1 VDPVAI
7 TIVATLLAQSNGATP
22 DSSASAKSHTSSAP
36 SSHVAPAS
44 VEPVSPAAQGAPAAS
59 APAAPVVPPVVSSSA
74 PHFDFAARAWFARLN
89 ATINAPSSAPPVT
102 IEDDFDLDDSQVVPL
117 LTATARWD
125 ALALVVNGFWSS
137 TDGTTTAPSAGQFG
151 SVVFGAGD
159 ALSSRADAWGV
170 AGDVVVTFYRPYAA
184 DRHPWTGEDAPAG
197 AKPPFA
203 DLRLNGLVGGHAVS
217 YEQSVTDVT
226 TAASDSIDLSVITPV
241 IGGGIELDLDL
252 RRRVDWLGHLRIAAT
267 AGWGPGVESGD
278 SLWFVRADLSL
289 EVLHNLA
296 ITGGYRLLNWDAA
309 GGGNSMSGS
318 LQGLVAGIE
327 LRF

>member
-1 VDPVAI
+1 VDPI
-7 TIVATLLAQSNGATP
+7 TLSVL
-22 DSSASAKSHTSSAP
+22 SAVLGQADGT
-36 SSHVAPAS
+36 VI
-44 VEPVSPAAQGAPAAS
+44 ERPAAPAS
-59 APAAPVVPPVVSSSA
+59 APAVLVPPA
-74 PHFDFAARAWFARLN
+74 PPEGWPHLDFAARAWFARLN
-89 ATINAPSSAPPVT
+89 GTINAPSSAAAVT

-137 TDGTTTAPSAGQFG
+137 IDGSTAAPAAGQFG
-151 SVVFGAGD
+151 SVAFSAGD
-159 ALSSRADAWGV
+159 ALSSSADAWGV
-170 AGDVVVTFYRPYAA
+170 SGDVVVTFYRPYAA

-197 AKPPFA
+197 AAQPFA
-203 DLRLNGLVGGHAVS
+203 DLRFNGLVGGHAVS
-217 YEQSVTDVT
+217 YAQSVSDLT

-241 IGGGIELDLDL
+241 IGGGIELDLDM
-252 RRRVDWLGHLRIAAT
+252 RRNVEWLGHLRIAAT

-289 EVLHNLA
+289 DVLHNLA

-309 GGGNSMSGS
+309 GDGNSMSGS
-318 LQGLVAGIE
+318 LQGLVAGLE

>member
-1 VDPVAI
+1 MEPIAI
-7 TIVATLLAQSNGATP
+7 TLVAAVLAQSSAAVPAPTGASVSQSATVAP
-22 DSSASAKSHTSSAP
+22 TSASAAP
-36 SSHVAPAS
+36 KT
-44 VEPVSPAAQGAPAAS
+44 AAAAS
-59 APAAPVVPPVVSSSA
+59 GSAAAAPPAPVLAPVESTGA

-89 ATINAPSSAPPVT
+89 GTINAPTSAAAVT

-137 TDGTTTAPSAGQFG
+137 IDGSTSAPAAGQFG
-151 SVVFGAGD
+151 SVNFGAGD
-159 ALSSRADAWGV
+159 ALSSSADAWGV
-170 AGDVVVTFYRPYAA
+170 AGDVVITFYRPYAA

-197 AKPPFA
+197 AKPAFA
-203 DLRLNGLVGGHAVS
+203 DLRFNGLVGGHAVS
-217 YEQSVTDVT
+217 YEQSVSDLT

-252 RRRVDWLGHLRIAAT
+252 RRNVDWLGHLRIAAT
-267 AGWGPGVESGD
+267 AGWGPGVEAGD

-289 EVLHNLA
+289 DVLHNLA

-309 GGGNSMSGS
+309 GNGDSMSGS
-318 LQGLVAGIE
+318 LQGLVAGLE